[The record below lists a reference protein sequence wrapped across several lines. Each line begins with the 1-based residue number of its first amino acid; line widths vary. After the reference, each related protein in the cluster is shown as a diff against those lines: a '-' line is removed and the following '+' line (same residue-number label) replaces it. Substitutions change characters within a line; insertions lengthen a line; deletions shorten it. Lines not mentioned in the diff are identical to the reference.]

1 MDGVQRADQAEGLR
15 KMRKDN
21 TVRAIAIASGKGGV
35 GKTNVAVNL
44 AVALADLGSRPL
56 LLDADLGLGNVDILL
71 GLSPRFNLSHVLSG
85 EKTMADIL
93 IKGPHDIH
101 ILPAASGVAGM
112 ADLDL
117 GQRAGLIEAVS
128 SLDADVDHLLIDL
141 AAGIATDVLTFSRA
155 AQEVLV
161 VVSTEPA
168 SITDAYALIKVL
180 SRDHGLR
187 RFHVLPNMVADAREG
202 QILFQRLSAVAE
214 RYLEVQLDLAGII
227 PLDPAMRS
235 AVRAQQCI
243 FDRYPGSAAA
253 QAFRTL
259 AHTVRAWPRRTEGR
273 GEMRFFLE
281 RLFADMAPALRA

>member
-1 MDGVQRADQAEGLR
+1 
-15 KMRKDN
+15 
-21 TVRAIAIASGKGGV
+21 
-35 GKTNVAVNL
+35 
-44 AVALADLGSRPL
+44 
-56 LLDADLGLGNVDILL
+56 
-71 GLSPRFNLSHVLSG
+71 
-85 EKTMADIL
+85 
-93 IKGPHDIH
+93 
-101 ILPAASGVAGM
+101 
-112 ADLDL
+112 
-117 GQRAGLIEAVS
+117 
-128 SLDADVDHLLIDL
+128 
-141 AAGIATDVLTFSRA
+141 
-155 AQEVLV
+155 V
-161 VVSTEPA
+161 VVSNEPA